1 MQIEGVVNQ
10 CEQSTQMA
18 KALEQEN
25 LRLQKEVYTL
35 QAREHLKKHAYAQ
48 QGGRDNSPIS
58 VDEFM
63 KQRRKAEDMERLAN
77 DLQRKL
83 DAVTVDKVVIIIIYE
98 YSYFTTVIYVQSR
111 MHVFVHVCMFYCPH
125 RDEDVQY
132 LTWFCTCVHSII
144 PMSIVKFILYKY
156 TYQYLVCY

>member
-1 MQIEGVVNQ
+1 
-10 CEQSTQMA
+10 MA
-18 KALEQEN
+18 KVLEQEN

-35 QAREHLKKHAYAQ
+35 QAREHLKKHSHAQ

-83 DAVTVDKVVIIIIYE
+83 DAVTVDKVVI
-98 YSYFTTVIYVQSR
+98 
-111 MHVFVHVCMFYCPH
+111 
-125 RDEDVQY
+125 
-132 LTWFCTCVHSII
+132 L
-144 PMSIVKFILYKY
+144 
-156 TYQYLVCY
+156 